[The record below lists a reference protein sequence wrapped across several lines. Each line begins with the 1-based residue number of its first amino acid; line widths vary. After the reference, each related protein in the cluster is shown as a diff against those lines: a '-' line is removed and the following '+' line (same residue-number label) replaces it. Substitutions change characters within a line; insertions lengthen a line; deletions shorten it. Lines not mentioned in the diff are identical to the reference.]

1 MTLEDHHVDRKSLR
15 KVTGKTADWTEVAK
29 DCVCFANGAGGR
41 LLIGIEDGQLDP
53 PADQRIPHELID
65 RTRQRVSELTVNVQ
79 LVPAIRRAANGGEY
93 LEVIIAR
100 STNVASTRDGRYY
113 LRVGCTCQP
122 VVGDDVLRLI
132 NERPGRPWESMDA
145 HIASSDADPQKISD
159 FCAGIRASDRVKES
173 VKEKGP
179 AELLAHYG
187 LTHGQFLT
195 HLGALL
201 IGTAAQRRNLGTAPV
216 VQAIK
221 YDERGQKVNKWQWDD
236 YSLSPIELVEVI
248 WREIPDF
255 RESYEIAEGMYRS
268 NVPAYDEK
276 VIREL
281 LVNAL
286 VHRPYTQRGDIFLN
300 LHPDRLEVV
309 NPGRLPIGVTPQ
321 NILHA
326 SRRRND
332 GLARVFHDLALM
344 EKEGTGFDLMYDRL
358 LSSGRAVPIPV
369 EGEDSVK
376 VVIERRILRPE
387 LIQLLEDADRR
398 FQLTQRERITLGLLA
413 QSEGLT
419 ARELSGRLELAGD
432 APLKP
437 WLGRL
442 LDFELIGTT
451 GRTAAMKYF
460 ASPDL
465 LKQAGMDGR
474 TTLARIQPH
483 RLRALICEDLER
495 YPSSSST
502 DINRRIGAEISA
514 KTLKRALDE
523 LVREGK
529 VRFEG
534 ERRWRKYWFVA
545 EAAKGQDGR

>member
-1 MTLEDHHVDRKSLR
+1 
-15 KVTGKTADWTEVAK
+15 
-29 DCVCFANGAGGR
+29 
-41 LLIGIEDGQLDP
+41 
-53 PADQRIPHELID
+53 
-65 RTRQRVSELTVNVQ
+65 
-79 LVPAIRRAANGGEY
+79 
-93 LEVIIAR
+93 
-100 STNVASTRDGRYY
+100 
-113 LRVGCTCQP
+113 
-122 VVGDDVLRLI
+122 LRLVARTDKSI
-132 NERPGRPWESMDA
+132 GPERVVSSGHLNARHAKRPRSR
-145 HIASSDADPQKISD
+145 P
-159 FCAGIRASDRVKES
+159 S
-173 VKEKGP
+173 V
-179 AELLAHYG
+179 
-187 LTHGQFLT
+187 
-195 HLGALL
+195 
-201 IGTAAQRRNLGTAPV
+201 AAFH
-216 VQAIK
+216 
-221 YDERGQKVNKWQWDD
+221 D
-236 YSLSPIELVEVI
+236 
-248 WREIPDF
+248 
-255 RESYEIAEGMYRS
+255 
-268 NVPAYDEK
+268 
-276 VIREL
+276 
-281 LVNAL
+281 
-286 VHRPYTQRGDIFLN
+286 
-300 LHPDRLEVV
+300 
-309 NPGRLPIGVTPQ
+309 LPPSCE

-358 LSSGRAVPIPV
+358 LSSGRAVPMPV

-419 ARELSGRLELAGD
+419 ARELSGRLELTGD

-465 LKQAGMDGR
+465 LKEAGMDGK

-545 EAAKGQDGR
+545 EAAKGQGGR